1 MKTKFTD
8 DCCPLQIEELEVEC
22 EGMKKELEKGKD
34 EQRRKVYSLSLV
46 PRLWNKLCVLFEV
59 H

>member
-8 DCCPLQIEELEVEC
+8 NCCPLQIEELEVEC

-46 PRLWNKLCVLFEV
+46 PRSWNKL
-59 H
+59 